1 MHSIK
6 TALYIIFLHIVLCTN
21 SWSKQLSIE
30 ELQQQNLEIGPQDK
44 ITLGQR
50 DYRIIKSLGKGN
62 TTRVF
67 LVENEQ
73 GEFALRIPLSSGN
86 FNTFSRYEDYIDA
99 FYLGHRALETQR
111 IRVPKIYEFE
121 SQNYLL
127 VEKLEL
133 EDSFDLKEFFF
144 YKNKIL
150 DKSGS
155 QHYIKARE
163 KLVDFMKT
171 LAPFKDVKDFHLKQL
186 VYSPKQE
193 SWLLV
198 DWTLSHELFKDTT
211 DQRVLRKTHFE
222 NTWQSVFYEKGGRDD
237 NGVIPEFKAD
247 EQTENIIKEIEE
259 AIDRQRE
266 MILENEKAQ
275 LELRVSQAKN
285 IRSVAELKEYLKA
298 PDFQFSQNYIDGILQ
313 SLVEIEQI
321 DLNQILEQTP
331 FYLIS
336 DNKDYIKL
344 AESITQKIQRP
355 QELVTLLNMRSTKG
369 IRADWALTMKIQK
382 IITQS
387 ERETPISVY
396 RELLQSDL
404 VSDYAKAWIK
414 RERLDPATNL
424 TCQDA
429 ILLFK

>member
-30 ELQQQNLEIGPQDK
+30 GLQQQNLVLGPQDK

-99 FYLGHRALETQR
+99 FYLGHQALETQR

-144 YKNKIL
+144 YKDKIQ
-150 DKSGS
+150 DKLGS

-211 DQRVLRKTHFE
+211 DQKVLRKTHFE

-247 EQTENIIKEIEE
+247 EHTENIIKEIEE

-321 DLNQILEQTP
+321 DLNQILEHTP

-387 ERETPISVY
+387 ERETPISFY

-424 TCQDA
+424 TCKDA